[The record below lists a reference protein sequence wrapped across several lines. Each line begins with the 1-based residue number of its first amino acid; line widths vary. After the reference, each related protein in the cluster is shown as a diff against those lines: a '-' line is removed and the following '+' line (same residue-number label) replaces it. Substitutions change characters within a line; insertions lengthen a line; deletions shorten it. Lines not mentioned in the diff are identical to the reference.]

1 MVSPRSDALI
11 DDYFSQLNAQLRALP
26 EEQRRELEQELRQ
39 HLAALVAANEEIGRS
54 PEEATAAALA
64 RFGDPVR
71 IGRRLARESRS
82 PSVCRWASD
91 GRSRWVRA
99 AILIGVN
106 TGAWIFGGMM
116 KTGGVFPA
124 SLRAAPWGALIG
136 LTIWLSQQWYYR
148 ARRDA

>member
-1 MVSPRSDALI
+1 MDSPRSDALI
-11 DDYFSQLNAQLRALP
+11 DAYFSQLNAQLRNLP

-71 IGRRLARESRS
+71 IGRRMARETRS
-82 PSVCRWASD
+82 PWVCRLASD

-124 SLRAAPWGALIG
+124 SLREAPWGALIG
-136 LTIWLSQQWYYR
+136 LLIWLSQQWYHR